1 MIDKGCS
8 FYTDKCPK
16 FWEMQSVKF
25 FEDSSPNLL
34 VRYLFQLFGRVLH
47 NASLS
52 LLELPMQSQLSSV
65 QLTLKLLQLFLH
77 VVVELILIEVPQFA
91 FDGRRFG

>member
-1 MIDKGCS
+1 MIDKECS
-8 FYTDKCPK
+8 FYTNKCPK

-25 FEDSSPNLL
+25 FEDSNLL

-52 LLELPMQSQLSSV
+52 LLELPMQSQLSSI

-91 FDGRRFG
+91 FDGR